1 MGVPDRFW
9 WLQCS
14 LCHPAS
20 APSLFTQCVCRM
32 AGQLSWL
39 LPGMGM
45 LSYCGNW
52 SSNTDVTRMLWKRC
66 TIISIVHVCV
76 CACVRACVRVNECA
90 SVRLYVHLCV
100 CVYAYSHL
108 HMDRCP
114 FCLCVYSA
122 CVLQYMMCAMHFIH
136 LYIHVWMYTRLHT
149 SLYVHKY
156 MHACICMCPYSSGI
170 LSQSRVE

>member
-20 APSLFTQCVCRM
+20 APLLFTQCVRRM

-76 CACVRACVRVNECA
+76 CVHACVRACA
-90 SVRLYVHLCV
+90 WMSVRLCV
-100 CVYAYSHL
+100 CTYI
-108 HMDRCP
+108 
-114 FCLCVYSA
+114 CVSVCMLIHIYTWTDVRSVCVQCMCTTVHDACSA
-122 CVLQYMMCAMHFIH
+122 FHTFVHTCVD
-136 LYIHVWMYTRLHT
+136 
-149 SLYVHKY
+149 VHKAAY
-156 MHACICMCPYSSGI
+156 FSVCT
-170 LSQSRVE
+170 